1 MVLTRMV
8 FNAPADNSRYS
19 TLNTDRN
26 PKLKLTPYFYYFWR
40 KQNTFSA
47 VGKHTAIY
55 VCTSFPRGSSIG
67 LDGII
72 CH

>member
-26 PKLKLTPYFYYFWR
+26 PKLKPKPYFYYFCANKTPFQPEVSILR
-40 KQNTFSA
+40 FTF
-47 VGKHTAIY
+47 VLL
-55 VCTSFPRGSSIG
+55 FPEG
-67 LDGII
+67 
-72 CH
+72 HQ